1 MTTLR
6 VALVEDA
13 ALFREGVASLLT
25 GAGVDVVA
33 QTDHARGLTDLVRD
47 NRPDVAIVDVRLPP
61 THTTEGLEAALALR
75 QALPCQAVLILSQYV
90 EPRYAVELLHDDPRA
105 LGYLLKQRVTNLNA
119 LLDAVRRVAAG
130 GTVIDPE
137 VATVLVGR
145 HRRNNPLDRLTTR
158 EREVLTLMA
167 EGRSNQGIVDRLYLS
182 LKTVETH
189 VRGILRKLDIP
200 DQPDDH
206 RRILAVLTYLR
217 NLDHQP

>member
-1 MTTLR
+1 MIPLR
-6 VALVEDA
+6 VVLVEDA
-13 ALFREGVASLLT
+13 VLFREGVASLLT

-33 QTDHARGLTDLVRD
+33 QTDHAHGLTDLVRD

-61 THTTEGLEAALALR
+61 THTTEGVEATLALR
-75 QALPCQAVLILSQYV
+75 QALPSQAVLILSQYV
-90 EPRYAVELLHDDPRA
+90 EPRYAVELLQDDPRA

-130 GTVIDPE
+130 GTVVDPE
-137 VATVLVGR
+137 VATVLVSR
-145 HRRNNPLDRLTTR
+145 HRRNNPLDRLTAR
-158 EREVLTLMA
+158 EREVLQLMA

-182 LKTVETH
+182 PKTIETH
-189 VRGILRKLDIP
+189 VSRILHKLDIR

-217 NLDHQP
+217 SLDHQI

>member
-1 MTTLR
+1 MR
-6 VALVEDA
+6 VALIEDA

-33 QTDHARGLTDLVRD
+33 QADNARGVTNLVRD
-47 NRPDVAIVDVRLPP
+47 TNPDLVIMDIRLPP
-61 THTTEGLEAALALR
+61 KYQDEGLMAGLALR
-75 QALPCQAVLILSQYV
+75 QARPSQALLFLSQYV
-90 EPRYAVELLHDDPRA
+90 ESGYAVELLQDDPRA

-119 LLDAVRRVAAG
+119 LMDAVRRVAAG

-145 HRRNNPLDRLTTR
+145 RRRNNPLDRLTAR
-158 EREVLTLMA
+158 EHEVLQLMA

-182 LKTVETH
+182 PKTVETH
-189 VRGILRKLDIP
+189 VRCILRKLDIS
-200 DQPDDH
+200 DEPDDH